1 MFISAGAQKAKIDAE
16 TAVIRTV
23 LAATNQVKNIRY
35 IGQELYKTGKITAF
49 TESDMLTGYEMNE
62 VKTSDY
68 SKETK
73 LSGRDMYQFTNH
85 NRFFEG
91 KITAFDTKGGVG
103 SIILPPQKWVCQFT
117 KAISSELYR

>member
-1 MFISAGAQKAKIDAE
+1 MFFSAGAQKAKIDAE
-16 TAVIRTV
+16 TAVIRTL

-85 NRFFEG
+85 KRFFEVKSQLSILRG
-91 KITAFDTKGGVG
+91 RRSDHFASSKNG
-103 SIILPPQKWVCQFT
+103 SI
-117 KAISSELYR
+117 SSQRR